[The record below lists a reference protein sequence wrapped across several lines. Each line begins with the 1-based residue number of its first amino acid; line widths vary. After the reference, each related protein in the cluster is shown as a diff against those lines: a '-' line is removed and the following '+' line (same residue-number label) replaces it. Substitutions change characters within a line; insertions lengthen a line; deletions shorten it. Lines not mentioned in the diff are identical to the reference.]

1 MSDFYPLQHF
11 QHFHFLRPMCLL
23 ALPPLLLLVWWLA
36 RRRAGQGDWS
46 AVIDAELLAALRLD
60 EGKGTGAGQWRPW
73 PWLAWAWTIAVLAL
87 AGPSWEQDRAPAF
100 RAPAAWVVVLDLSPS
115 MAAADLQPSR
125 VARARYAVDD
135 LLAAARDARVGMVAF
150 SDEAY
155 TVTPLTQDAATVRA
169 LLPSLSPEMMPTPG
183 DHLAPAL
190 EQAGK
195 LLAGAAAKDKRII
208 VLTDGFDD
216 AATAMASAAALKTHG
231 VAISVVGVGSDGG
244 APMRDGAGRFE
255 RDDKGQPV
263 MARLDADT
271 LRQLATAGG
280 GSYAGLAGL
289 PALVS
294 SLQVSEAVP
303 GDAQAARGIEVDRWS
318 DAGAYLLPLLL
329 VLAAPLARR
338 RWL

>member
-1 MSDFYPLQHF
+1 MIAMQSLHNL
-11 QHFHFLRPMCLL
+11 HFLRPLCLL

-60 EGKGTGAGQWRPW
+60 EDKAAKAGEWRPW
-73 PWLAWAWTIAVLAL
+73 PWLALAWTVAVLAL
-87 AGPSWEQDRAPAF
+87 AGPSWQQDRAPAF
-100 RAPAAWVVVLDLSPS
+100 RAPAAWVIVLDLSPS
-115 MAAADLQPSR
+115 MAAADVSPSR

-169 LLPSLSPEMMPTPG
+169 LLPSLSPEMMPSAG

-195 LLAGAAAKDKRII
+195 LLAAAAAKDKRIV

-216 AATAMASAAALKTHG
+216 EATALASAAALKNHG

-244 APMRDGAGRFE
+244 APMRDGNGRFE
-255 RDDKGQPV
+255 RDDQGRPV
-263 MARLDADT
+263 MARRDT
-271 LRQLATAGG
+271 QALRQLAAAGG
-280 GSYAGLAGL
+280 GNYADLAGL
-289 PALVS
+289 PGFVS
-294 SLQVSEAVP
+294 SLQASEAVR

-329 VLAAPLARR
+329 VLAATLARR